1 MANKRD
7 PPLISS
13 RSPSYERAR
22 REHAHPSPPGDEAVV
37 ALLGRLVEAEHDA
50 AAATRAAGQPDAAA
64 EHESRAQSLGALIAD
79 RGGSA
84 PRPEE
89 SRDILVHRT
98 REAPGAADPGAA
110 LRAMLSELATLYAD
124 TLGDPQLGDKER
136 SALQALAQP
145 P

>member
-22 REHAHPSPPGDEAVV
+22 REHAHPSPPGNEAAV

-50 AAATRAAGQPDAAA
+50 AAATRAAGRPDAAA
-64 EHESRAQSLGALIAD
+64 EHEARAGSLGALIAD
-79 RGGSA
+79 LGGSA

-89 SRDILVHRT
+89 SRDILVHGT
-98 REAPGAADPGAA
+98 RETESAADPAAA
-110 LRAMLSELATLYAD
+110 LPAI
-124 TLGDPQLGDKER
+124 
-136 SALQALAQP
+136 
-145 P
+145 